1 MDSSSP
7 VKVAAAQVGSIL
19 FDVPS
24 TLVKVDHICRQAAEE
39 GIRLLVFPEAL
50 LGGYPK
56 GADFGT
62 KVGSRSDRGRDLFR
76 RYWNAAVVC
85 PGPETE
91 QLAAWCDELDLHIV
105 MGVIERDSGTL
116 YCTTLIFVPG
126 RGLVAKHRK
135 LMPTGSERLI
145 WGFGDGSTLPLVD
158 TAIGRLG
165 SAICWEHYMPMYRQY
180 LYGRGVQIWCAS
192 TVDER
197 EMWRV
202 SMRHIAYEGRCFG
215 SVRAS
220 ISRAQTARLI
230 SSQCMGTR
238 PTLL

>member
-7 VKVAAAQVGSIL
+7 VKVAAAQVGSVL

-24 TLVKVDHICRQAAEE
+24 TLVKVDHLCRQAAEAS
-39 GIRLLVFPEAL
+39 IRLLVFPEAL

-62 KVGSRSDRGRDLFR
+62 KVGSRSDRGRDLFQ

-116 YCTTLIFVPG
+116 YCTIPRQGIGGQAAEVNG
-126 RGLVAKHRK
+126 YGQRG
-135 LMPTGSERLI
+135 
-145 WGFGDGSTLPLVD
+145 
-158 TAIGRLG
+158 
-165 SAICWEHYMPMYRQY
+165 
-180 LYGRGVQIWCAS
+180 
-192 TVDER
+192 
-197 EMWRV
+197 
-202 SMRHIAYEGRCFG
+202 
-215 SVRAS
+215 
-220 ISRAQTARLI
+220 
-230 SSQCMGTR
+230 
-238 PTLL
+238 